1 MFRYVRRYTY
11 PIYMHESTIAN
22 NGNAENDVKWTEAWF
37 CICTMYMYD
46 HCPII
51 ILLRCSISVW
61 TNSTPIDKCMSSIC
75 IYTQM
80 IDVYVRFI
88 QRARIRSRI
97 IEFVWILSIVQ
108 NRSVVAWLIFNTSM
122 RLKWVWDVQFPL
134 SSRLFYFM
142 YACLVRVICDTL
154 NILSYIYSINTSI
167 EQIRIVEEKLF
178 KDYIRSMRNVCW
190 RMIALFSSFA
200 HTIIIICNDATT
212 RSTNT
217 LEHHHMNRVIE
228 DVK

>member
-1 MFRYVRRYTY
+1 MSLVLCHEHEIKRATARVDLHFSNRLSSTKNHFGVKYTDAYNTKEHAVNCIILSRHIITSYVPICTY
-11 PIYMHESTIAN
+11 VYIHTYIYMHESTIAN

-97 IEFVWILSIVQ
+97 IEFVWILSIVK
-108 NRSVVAWLIFNTSM
+108 NRSVVAWLIFYTSK

-134 SSRLFYFM
+134 SSLLFCFM

-154 NILSYIYSINTSI
+154 NIFSYVHSINTW
-167 EQIRIVEEKLF
+167 VE
-178 KDYIRSMRNVCW
+178 
-190 RMIALFSSFA
+190 
-200 HTIIIICNDATT
+200 
-212 RSTNT
+212 
-217 LEHHHMNRVIE
+217 
-228 DVK
+228 